1 MTVSVTPFGG
11 GWSRRRGRRCLN
23 PVAVTGT
30 IIEFYTQ
37 LEINKG
43 GKLDDRLKDTGTNR
57 AFASGTCART
67 PRSHTNRDRPK
78 HAQRPV
84 DHEPAHHPWRV
95 APQPTYPRPP
105 DPPTTRLPTTYAW
118 PTSSAQ
124 PGYRTSFERLSRNF
138 WFCCA
143 RSVGP
148 VTPTQ
153 IPLRQH
159 RRAAREC
166 RAACRAQPAAIGVF
180 VQYRTGRLCQVCNL
194 FVDQVHRKQSLSP
207 GHYHLKLHHWKSFR
221 VRSSKTSLMLNSIP
235 CKDFRS

>member
-1 MTVSVTPFGG
+1 MTVGGVTVSLTPFG
-11 GWSRRRGRRCLN
+11 GWSRRCAPPEIGGYEGRCRLN

-95 APQPTYPRPP
+95 A
-105 DPPTTRLPTTYAW
+105 
-118 PTSSAQ
+118 
-124 PGYRTSFERLSRNF
+124 
-138 WFCCA
+138 
-143 RSVGP
+143 
-148 VTPTQ
+148 
-153 IPLRQH
+153 
-159 RRAAREC
+159 
-166 RAACRAQPAAIGVF
+166 
-180 VQYRTGRLCQVCNL
+180 
-194 FVDQVHRKQSLSP
+194 
-207 GHYHLKLHHWKSFR
+207 
-221 VRSSKTSLMLNSIP
+221 
-235 CKDFRS
+235 